1 MKFIEEFKLRSSV
14 LLDQVY
20 IYFNLVWDK
29 ISADVKDLITKM
41 LADPAHRLTA
51 EQVLNHT
58 WVLNNAPNS
67 SESILNLNVENL
79 KNYRNIN
86 KLKKAVLVFIAS
98 RLNESD
104 IKNLKETFNSI
115 DKNQDGTLTLEEIKS
130 GVSQLKNNSN
140 LNIEEIFKSIDTDGS
155 GVINY
160 TEFLAAS
167 IDQNV
172 YLKEERLYEAFKMFD
187 KDDSGKISIDEVKQI
202 MKEDD
207 DAKIQEIIK
216 KYDLNND
223 GEIDYA
229 EFLNMMTKIDIN

>member
-1 MKFIEEFKLRSSV
+1 MIC
-14 LLDQVY
+14 
-20 IYFNLVWDK
+20 
-29 ISADVKDLITKM
+29 
-41 LADPAHRLTA
+41 DPSHRLTA

-58 WVLNNAPNS
+58 WVHNNAPNS
-67 SESILNLNVENL
+67 TDCLLTLNVENL
-79 KNYRNIN
+79 KNYRNNN

-104 IKNLKETFNSI
+104 IKVLKDIFNSI
-115 DKNQDGTLTLEEIKS
+115 DKNQDGTLTIEEIKE
-130 GVSQLKNNSN
+130 GVAQLQNSN
-140 LNIEEIFKSIDTDGS
+140 NINIEELFKSIDTDGS

-160 TEFLAAS
+160 TEFIAAT

-187 KDDSGKISIDEVKQI
+187 KDGSGKISIDEVKLI

-207 DAKIQEIIK
+207 DAKIKEIIK

-229 EFLNMMTKIDIN
+229 EFLNMMTKLDIN

>member
-1 MKFIEEFKLRSSV
+1 
-14 LLDQVY
+14 
-20 IYFNLVWDK
+20 
-29 ISADVKDLITKM
+29 M
-41 LADPAHRLTA
+41 LCEPSRRLTA

-58 WVLNNAPNS
+58 WVVNNAPNS
-67 SESILNLNVENL
+67 TDALLTLNVENL

-104 IKNLKETFNSI
+104 IKILKEIFNSI
-115 DKNQDGTLTLEEIKS
+115 DKNQDGTLTIEEIKA
-130 GVSQLKNNSN
+130 GVSQLKNGNN
-140 LNIEEIFKSIDTDGS
+140 INIEEIFKSIDTDGS

-160 TEFLAAS
+160 TEFIAAS

-187 KDDSGKISIDEVKQI
+187 KDGSGKISIDEVKQI
-202 MKEDD
+202 MKEEDD
-207 DAKIQEIIK
+207 LKIKEIIK

-229 EFLNMMTKIDIN
+229 EFLNMMTKLDIN

>member
-1 MKFIEEFKLRSSV
+1 
-14 LLDQVY
+14 
-20 IYFNLVWDK
+20 
-29 ISADVKDLITKM
+29 M
-41 LADPAHRLTA
+41 LTDPSHRLTA

-58 WVLNNAPNS
+58 WVVNNAPNS
-67 SESILNLNVENL
+67 TDALLTLNVDNL

-104 IKNLKETFNSI
+104 IKSLKEIFNSI
-115 DKNQDGTLTLEEIKS
+115 DKNQDGTLTLEEIKA
-130 GVSQLKNNSN
+130 GVSELKNGNN
-140 LNIEEIFKSIDTDGS
+140 INIEEIFKSIDTDGS

-160 TEFLAAS
+160 TEFLAAG

-187 KDDSGKISIDEVKQI
+187 KDGSGKISIDEVKQI

-207 DAKIQEIIK
+207 DAKIKEIIK

-229 EFLNMMTKIDIN
+229 EFLNMMTKLDVN

>member
-1 MKFIEEFKLRSSV
+1 
-14 LLDQVY
+14 
-20 IYFNLVWDK
+20 
-29 ISADVKDLITKM
+29 M